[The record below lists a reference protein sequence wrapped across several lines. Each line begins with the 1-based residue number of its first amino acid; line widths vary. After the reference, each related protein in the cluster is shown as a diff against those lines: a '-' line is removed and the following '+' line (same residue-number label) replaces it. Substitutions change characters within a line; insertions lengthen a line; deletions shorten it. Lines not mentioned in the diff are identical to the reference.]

1 MKTWV
6 ERVDVVLMKVFKIQF
21 SQIIAKIVNNEDS
34 KNAGG

>member
-6 ERVDVVLMKVFKIQF
+6 ERVDVVLMEVFRIQF
-21 SQIIAKIVNNEDS
+21 SQIIANIVNNADS